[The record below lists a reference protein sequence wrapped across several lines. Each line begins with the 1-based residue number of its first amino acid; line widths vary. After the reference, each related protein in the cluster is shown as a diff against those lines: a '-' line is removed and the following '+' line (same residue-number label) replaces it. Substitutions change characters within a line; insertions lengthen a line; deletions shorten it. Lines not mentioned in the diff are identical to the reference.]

1 MSMNG
6 YGMLALNLRKLI
18 TVPSQASKLV
28 SLEIRDLIEEQ
39 FNQGKDPYG
48 NKWKPLKRK
57 GQPPSHLTEDTPL
70 RRSVEVK
77 PASGAGLTITVTES
91 YATFH
96 QIGTKH
102 MVARPILPNNTTLP
116 AAWTA
121 AIKASIEIAIEATR
135 K

>member
-28 SLEIRDLIEEQ
+28 SLEIRDLIEDE

-57 GQPPSHLTEDTPL
+57 GQPPSHLTE
-70 RRSVEVK
+70 
-77 PASGAGLTITVTES
+77 A